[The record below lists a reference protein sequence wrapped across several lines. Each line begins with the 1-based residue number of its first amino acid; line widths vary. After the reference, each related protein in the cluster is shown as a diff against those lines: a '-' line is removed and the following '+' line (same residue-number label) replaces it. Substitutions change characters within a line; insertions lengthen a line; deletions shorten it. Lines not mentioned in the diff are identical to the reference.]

1 MPARHARRMPIGL
14 RMLAAGVAVAAGDRD
29 ALGWEDAAAEDG
41 GGSQASVSNFFPK
54 EKNAVLPRLA
64 SPRRMV

>member
-1 MPARHARRMPIGL
+1 
-14 RMLAAGVAVAAGDRD
+14 MLAAGVAVAAGDRD

-54 EKNAVLPRLA
+54 EKNAVLPRLV